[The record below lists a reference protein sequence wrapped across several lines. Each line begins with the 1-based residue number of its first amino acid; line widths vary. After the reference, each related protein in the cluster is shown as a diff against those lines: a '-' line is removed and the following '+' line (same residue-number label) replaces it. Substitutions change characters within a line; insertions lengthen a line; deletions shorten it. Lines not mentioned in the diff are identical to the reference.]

1 MADSCPMLVYLGL
14 SKFKTIRLL
23 LFQFRTEVI
32 QITPSIS
39 ILLLAM
45 FSYYNERPFYSF
57 DEKSRF
63 FVMLYIKKISYD
75 DSVCADFVIL
85 QVEVLD
91 ALKV

>member
-1 MADSCPMLVYLGL
+1 MLVYLGL
-14 SKFKTIRLL
+14 SKFRTLRLL
-23 LFQFRTEVI
+23 LFQFRTEVM
-32 QITPSIS
+32 QMTPSMS

-63 FVMLYIKKISYD
+63 FVMLYVKKISYD

-85 QVEVLD
+85 QIKVLN
-91 ALKV
+91 ALQV

>member
-1 MADSCPMLVYLGL
+1 MLVYLGL
-14 SKFKTIRLL
+14 SKFRTLKLL
-23 LFQFRTEVI
+23 LFQFKTEVM

-57 DEKSRF
+57 DENRRF
-63 FVMLYIKKISYD
+63 FVMLYVKKISYD

-85 QVEVLD
+85 QIEVFD
-91 ALKV
+91 TLKV